1 MWDVREREE
10 SKMVLRFYGLTN
22 GKNDAVFRDMIEFQQ
37 ILLINALIINYLYHK
52 NYYWQ
57 YYFI

>member
-1 MWDVREREE
+1 
-10 SKMVLRFYGLTN
+10 MVLRFYGLTN